1 MKLPQPPVPVPYVA
15 IEVCNENKMDY
26 TQIHIQIL
34 ILLPSVI
41 KRKGNTKRSGILLAI
56 HLRTDK
62 FHYWLNIELTLN
74 LVLLESTLTICS
86 AVITSHGL
94 CFSFG
99 LQTNQRRSPSNCDR
113 QATLCSFVLSQIIAS
128 VLNEWFLRN
137 QCVIPICWT
146 SKLVLEL
153 KSGLHN

>member
-1 MKLPQPPVPVPYVA
+1 MKLPQTSSTSTVA

-62 FHYWLNIELTLN
+62 FHYWINIELTLN
-74 LVLLESTLTICS
+74 LVLLESTWRYVAQL
-86 AVITSHGL
+86 
-94 CFSFG
+94 
-99 LQTNQRRSPSNCDR
+99 
-113 QATLCSFVLSQIIAS
+113 
-128 VLNEWFLRN
+128 
-137 QCVIPICWT
+137 
-146 SKLVLEL
+146 
-153 KSGLHN
+153 